1 MHLLI
6 RKKEGISTMELNK
19 ALCIMTMG
27 LCLAVGTSHAQ
38 ETGQVSVGLAY
49 IGSDSI
55 YANVPFKSSVMPSF
69 NFKSD
74 TLTIGFQEGIAYK
87 FMNKGTVKMSAAIIP
102 RFRPYKSTDSADLSG
117 MTRDMYFD
125 SALNTS
131 YEISRGLNAQFK
143 IGTELTNKFNGNFF
157 DLSLSRFIPMM
168 GQPLILKAGA
178 KWYSSARANYLYGV
192 NASEATGQRAEY
204 APQSV
209 LLPYISANKIYSL
222 TPQTSLF
229 ANVNINF
236 LPSKVVNS
244 PIVSGNT
251 SVSTVL
257 GLNYSF

>member
-1 MHLLI
+1 MQLSI

-19 ALCIMTMG
+19 AARIVIAG
-27 LCLAVGTSHAQ
+27 LCLAAGTSHAQ

-55 YANVPFKSSVMPSF
+55 YSNVSFNPSVMPSF
-69 NFKSD
+69 NYKSD
-74 TLTIGFQEGIAYK
+74 TLAIGFQEGIAYK
-87 FMNKGTVKMSAAIIP
+87 FMNEGAVKMSVAIIP

-209 LLPYISANKIYSL
+209 LLPYISVNKIYSL

>member
-1 MHLLI
+1 M
-6 RKKEGISTMELNK
+6 RKRREFSTMKLHK
-19 ALCIMTMG
+19 AVCV
-27 LCLAVGTSHAQ
+27 LATGVFLAAGTSHAE

-55 YANVPFKSSVMPSF
+55 YSNVPFKSSVMPSF
-69 NFKSD
+69 NYKSD

-87 FMNKGTVKMSAAIIP
+87 FMNEGAVKMSAAIIP
-102 RFRPYKSTDSADLSG
+102 RFRPYKSNDSADLSG

-157 DLSLSRFIPMM
+157 DLSLSQFIPMM
-168 GQPLILKAGA
+168 GQPLILKAGT
-178 KWYSSARANYLYGV
+178 KWYSSSRANYLYGV

-209 LLPYISANKIYSL
+209 LLPYISVNKIYSL

-229 ANVNINF
+229 ANVNMSF
-236 LPSKVVNS
+236 LPTKVVNS
-244 PIVSGNT
+244 PIIKGNT